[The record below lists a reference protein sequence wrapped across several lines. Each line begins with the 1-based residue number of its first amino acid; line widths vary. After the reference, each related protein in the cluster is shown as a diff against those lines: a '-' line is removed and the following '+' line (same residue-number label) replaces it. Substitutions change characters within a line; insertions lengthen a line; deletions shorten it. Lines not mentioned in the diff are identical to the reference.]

1 MTGINQTNVHLVIP
15 SKVSWMAGMLM
26 NDGKMNLEEAIK
38 HIYKSD
44 TYKKLEIEAT
54 KYWHWGP
61 VDLYRELTDN
71 GA

>member
-54 KYWHWGP
+54 KY
-61 VDLYRELTDN
+61 
-71 GA
+71 